1 MISRMETIAFLRLAE
16 KSPNVG
22 VTPFLQHMRRM
33 TEFFK
38 TFKDQ
43 TRKMA
48 QFSASATTAERLQLV
63 HQALTGSEFETVQT
77 LFADRK
83 LKRDNRERSKQLR
96 DSGNKLYQQKKFTEA
111 LKAYTDSALE
121 VTIDENG
128 KSKEIALALGNR

>member
-1 MISRMETIAFLRLAE
+1 MAE

-43 TRKMA
+43 TRKMQ

-63 HQALTGSEFETVQT
+63 HQALAGSEFETVKT